1 MNRQLYQ
8 NGGIMGVA
16 RENYG
21 IGSKFKK
28 FVRKVIPNEV
38 ADIAVKAAPFVA
50 PFQPGV
56 AAAMR
61 GIGRFDQRGSISD
74 AVKQA
79 GATYAFGKATGAD
92 GLNVP
97 GMFGSNASNS
107 VGNAFNKPG
116 DGTYQSLFTGDKTGG
131 FLDTLTSNISGGI
144 DGITNLIPESVRSID
159 IIGAIESGASSVG
172 EFISKG
178 FNSLVNAD
186 EKTLQELF
194 KATTY
199 LAGTT
204 ISFLDRKRINELRE
218 EIQAKFEAAQA
229 GKRAQYNP
237 GEATNAPKASFTAAD
252 VVRSSARYG
261 GRMNYGNGTSK
272 DEGWSGIH
280 RAKRIWNILPDDIQ
294 GKYGNDFQ
302 RFFMGKDWE
311 GVKMAEGGRIGYA
324 YGNSVQDGIM
334 SAPQIADQ
342 MGMPVGNPRQNQQG
356 IAELDYRDQGG
367 FVPPIG
373 IKEKEDDIPA
383 MLSNNEFV
391 FTADAVRNAGDGDVN
406 EGARKMYTMMKQLEN
421 GGMV

>member
-1 MNRQLYQ
+1 MISRSQMNRQLYQ

-21 IGSKFKK
+21 IGSSIKK
-28 FVRKVIPNEV
+28 RIRKIIPNEI

-97 GMFGSNASNS
+97 GMFGGEVQAE
-107 VGNAFNKPG
+107 
-116 DGTYQSLFTGDKTGG
+116 TGDTSSFFDRLGG
-131 FLDTLTSNISGGI
+131 NISGGV
-144 DGITNLIPESVRSID
+144 DGITNLIPESVKSID
-159 IIGAIESGASSVG
+159 ILESIQSGASSVG

-186 EKTLQELF
+186 EKTLKELF

-199 LAGTT
+199 LVGTT
-204 ISFLDRKRINELRE
+204 LSYLDQKRINKLRE

-229 GKRAQYNP
+229 GKRSQYNP
-237 GEATNAPKASFTAAD
+237 GEATNAPRASFTAAD
-252 VVRSSARYG
+252 VVRAPAMNG
-261 GRMNYGNGTSK
+261 GRMN
-272 DEGWSGIH
+272 
-280 RAKRIWNILPDDIQ
+280 
-294 GKYGNDFQ
+294 
-302 RFFMGKDWE
+302 
-311 GVKMAEGGRIGYA
+311 YA

-356 IAELDYRDQGG
+356 IAELDYRNQGG

>member
-1 MNRQLYQ
+1 MISRSHMNRQLYQ

-21 IGSKFKK
+21 FGSKFKK
-28 FVRKVIPNEV
+28 FVRNIIPNEI

-50 PFQPGV
+50 PFQPGI

-79 GATYAFGKATGAD
+79 GATYGFGKATGAD

-97 GMFGSNASNS
+97 GMFGGEVQA
-107 VGNAFNKPG
+107 G
-116 DGTYQSLFTGDKTGG
+116 TGDTSSFFDRLGG
-131 FLDTLTSNISGGI
+131 NISGGV
-144 DGITNLIPESVRSID
+144 DGITNLIPESVKSID
-159 IIGAIESGASSVG
+159 ILESIQSGASSVG
-172 EFISKG
+172 EFISQG
-178 FNSLVNAD
+178 FNSLMNAD
-186 EKTLQELF
+186 PKTLQELF
-194 KATTY
+194 KAATY

-204 ISFLDRKRINELRE
+204 LSYLDQKRINKLRE

-237 GEATNAPKASFTAAD
+237 GEATNAPRSSFTAAD
-252 VVRSSARYG
+252 VVRAPAMNG
-261 GRMNYGNGTSK
+261 GRM
-272 DEGWSGIH
+272 
-280 RAKRIWNILPDDIQ
+280 
-294 GKYGNDFQ
+294 
-302 RFFMGKDWE
+302 
-311 GVKMAEGGRIGYA
+311 GYA

-391 FTADAVRNAGDGDVN
+391 FTADAVRNAGGGDTN
-406 EGARKMYTMMKQLEN
+406 LGAQKMYSMMKQLEN
-421 GGMV
+421 GGSV

>member
-21 IGSKFKK
+21 IGSSIKK
-28 FVRKVIPNEV
+28 RIRKIIPNEI

-79 GATYAFGKATGAD
+79 GATYAFGTATGAD
-92 GLNVP
+92 GLNIP
-97 GMFGSNASNS
+97 GRTSSIFGTKQIP
-107 VGNAFNKPG
+107 GNEIDELLTVDKSLG
-116 DGTYQSLFTGDKTGG
+116 DVFGGIGD
-131 FLDTLTSNISGGI
+131 SISGGI
-144 DGITNLIPESVRSID
+144 ESISNVLGNIEVPE
-159 IIGAIESGASSVG
+159 
-172 EFISKG
+172 
-178 FNSLVNAD
+178 LVKETPGKILELARNIVPDDMAGL
-186 EKTLQELF
+186 EKLM

-199 LAGTT
+199 LAGTV
-204 ISFLDRKRINELRE
+204 ISYLDRQRINEARE
-218 EIQAKFEAAQA
+218 EIQRKYEAAKA
-229 GKRAQYNP
+229 GKRAQYTP
-237 GEATNAPKASFTAAD
+237 SVASAPKASFTAAD
-252 VVRSSARYG
+252 VVRAPARYG
-261 GRMNYGNGTSK
+261 GRMS
-272 DEGWSGIH
+272 
-280 RAKRIWNILPDDIQ
+280 
-294 GKYGNDFQ
+294 
-302 RFFMGKDWE
+302 
-311 GVKMAEGGRIGYA
+311 YA

-334 SAPQIADQ
+334 AAPQIADQ

-391 FTADAVRNAGDGDVN
+391 FTADAVREAGDGDVD
-406 EGARKMYTMMKQLEN
+406 EGARKMYAMMKQLEN

>member
-1 MNRQLYQ
+1 MISRSQMNRQLYQ
-8 NGGIMGVA
+8 NGGIMSVA

-28 FVRKVIPNEV
+28 FVRKVIPNEI

-50 PFQPGV
+50 PFRPEI

-61 GIGRFDQRGSISD
+61 GLGRFDQRGSISD
-74 AVKQA
+74 AAKQA
-79 GATYAFGKATGAD
+79 AGIYALGKVTGAD

-97 GMFGSNASNS
+97 GMFGGGGENVYNVRGLDEEFA
-107 VGNAFNKPG
+107 NKAIVDKSLG
-116 DGTYQSLFTGDKTGG
+116 DVF
-131 FLDTLTSNISGGI
+131 GGI
-144 DGITNLIPESVRSID
+144 GDSVSNLLGNIEIT
-159 IIGAIESGASSVG
+159 
-172 EFISKG
+172 
-178 FNSLVNAD
+178 
-186 EKTLQELF
+186 ELF
-194 KATTY
+194 KQTPGKILDLAKSIVPDDLKGLEKLMRAATY

-204 ISFLDRKRINELRE
+204 ISYLDRKRINEARE
-218 EIQAKFEAAQA
+218 EIQRKFEAAQA
-229 GKRAQYNP
+229 AKRGQYTP
-237 GEATNAPKASFTAAD
+237 SASSTPAPKESFTAAD
-252 VVRSSARYG
+252 VVRAPARYG
-261 GRMNYGNGTSK
+261 GRMN
-272 DEGWSGIH
+272 
-280 RAKRIWNILPDDIQ
+280 
-294 GKYGNDFQ
+294 
-302 RFFMGKDWE
+302 
-311 GVKMAEGGRIGYA
+311 YA

-334 SAPQIADQ
+334 AAPQIADQ

>member
-1 MNRQLYQ
+1 MISRSQMNRQLYQ
-8 NGGIMGVA
+8 NGGVMSVA

-21 IGSKFKK
+21 FGSWAKK
-28 FVRKVIPNEV
+28 KIRNLIPNEV

-50 PFQPGV
+50 MVPGGAPY

-79 GATYAFGKATGAD
+79 GATYALAKTVGGDGANIFGAPEG
-92 GLNVP
+92 V
-97 GMFGSNASNS
+97 FGSNAN
-107 VGNAFNKPG
+107 NAKG
-116 DGTYQSLFTGDKTGG
+116 LGTYQDIFTGDKTGG
-131 FLDTLTSNISGGI
+131 FIDTITGNISKGI
-144 DGITNLIPESVRSID
+144 NNLKSMEIIESIQ
-159 IIGAIESGASSVG
+159 SGASSVG

-186 EKTLQELF
+186 PKTLQELF
-194 KATTY
+194 KAATY

-204 ISFLDRKRINELRE
+204 LSYLDQKRINKLRE

-237 GEATNAPKASFTAAD
+237 GEATNAPRASFTAAD
-252 VVRSSARYG
+252 VVRAPAMNG
-261 GRMNYGNGTSK
+261 GRM
-272 DEGWSGIH
+272 
-280 RAKRIWNILPDDIQ
+280 
-294 GKYGNDFQ
+294 
-302 RFFMGKDWE
+302 
-311 GVKMAEGGRIGYA
+311 GYA

-391 FTADAVRNAGDGDVN
+391 FTAKSVKNADP
-406 EGARKMYTMMKQLEN
+406 EGKQDPERGAERMYAMMKQLEN
-421 GGMV
+421 GGSV

>member
-28 FVRKVIPNEV
+28 FVRNIIPNEV

-50 PFQPGV
+50 PFRPDI

-204 ISFLDRKRINELRE
+204 ISFLDRKRINEARE
-218 EIQAKFEAAQA
+218 EIQRKFEAAQA
-229 GKRAQYNP
+229 VKRGQYNP
-237 GEATNAPKASFTAAD
+237 GKATNAPRASFTAAD
-252 VVRSSARYG
+252 VVRAPARYG
-261 GRMNYGNGTSK
+261 GRMN
-272 DEGWSGIH
+272 
-280 RAKRIWNILPDDIQ
+280 
-294 GKYGNDFQ
+294 
-302 RFFMGKDWE
+302 
-311 GVKMAEGGRIGYA
+311 YA

-334 SAPQIADQ
+334 AAPQIADQ
-342 MGMPVGNPRQNQQG
+342 MEMPVGNPRQNQQG

>member
-28 FVRKVIPNEV
+28 FVRNIIPNEV

-50 PFQPGV
+50 PFRPDI

-144 DGITNLIPESVRSID
+144 ESISNVL
-159 IIGAIESGASSVG
+159 GNIEVSELVKQTPGNILKLAQKIVPDDLAG
-172 EFISKG
+172 LEKLMKG
-178 FNSLVNAD
+178 
-186 EKTLQELF
+186 
-194 KATTY
+194 TTY
-199 LAGTT
+199 LLGTT
-204 ISFLDRKRINELRE
+204 LSYLDRKRINEARE
-218 EIQAKFEAAQA
+218 EIQRKFEAAQA
-229 GKRAQYNP
+229 VKRGQYNP
-237 GEATNAPKASFTAAD
+237 GKATNAPRASFTAAD
-252 VVRSSARYG
+252 VVRAPARYG
-261 GRMNYGNGTSK
+261 GRMN
-272 DEGWSGIH
+272 
-280 RAKRIWNILPDDIQ
+280 
-294 GKYGNDFQ
+294 
-302 RFFMGKDWE
+302 
-311 GVKMAEGGRIGYA
+311 YA

-334 SAPQIADQ
+334 AAPQIADQ
-342 MGMPVGNPRQNQQG
+342 MEMPVGNPRQNQQG